1 VTRPKT
7 QRLETPF
14 QAWQRLTV
22 FFALVACIVGLFVFG
37 CHALFT
43 LALVRGVAA
52 IVISLV
58 SAASLIYL
66 IVLESEGRA

>member
-1 VTRPKT
+1 MTRPRT

-14 QAWQRLTV
+14 QTWERLTV
-22 FFALVACIVGLFVFG
+22 FFVLVACIVGLFVFG

-43 LALVRGVAA
+43 AALVRGVAA

-58 SAASLIYL
+58 SAASLVYL
-66 IVLESEGRA
+66 LVLESEGRA